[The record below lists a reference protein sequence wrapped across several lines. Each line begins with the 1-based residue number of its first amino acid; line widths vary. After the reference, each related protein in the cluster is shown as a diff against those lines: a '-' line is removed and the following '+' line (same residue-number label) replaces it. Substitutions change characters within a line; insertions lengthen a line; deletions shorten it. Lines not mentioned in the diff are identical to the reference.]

1 MGQIVSILTQG
12 IIFAYF
18 SIVFFVMLGDNTS
31 FFFFISLFFV
41 SFFVILRY
49 YYFLQKLFYYYYII
63 IIFFFF
69 YDNHFYFFMFR
80 NVPECSGMFRH
91 VPQCSVF
98 RVLSTPWNMAN
109 HRFTET
115 VDQRYALI
123 LVTVKRETFLCRFIL
138 QILTLLSCTVTY
150 HMHNTKDCQRLQRAN
165 RESSLWRNT
174 FVILQTFFVPRPENF
189 LTMEMFQQKLTSW
202 PNLPSVSERFY
213 CFHVFH

>member
-1 MGQIVSILTQG
+1 MGQIVSILIYG

-63 IIFFFF
+63 IIFF
-69 YDNHFYFFMFR
+69 YENHFYFFMFR
-80 NVPECSGMFRH
+80 DVPE
-91 VPQCSVF
+91 CSVF

-115 VDQRYALI
+115 VDQRYALV
-123 LVTVKRETFLCRFIL
+123 LGTVKRETFLCRFIL

-150 HMHNTKDCQRLQRAN
+150 HIHNTKDCQRLQRAN

-174 FVILQTFFVPRPENF
+174 FLILSFKLFSY
-189 LTMEMFQQKLTSW
+189 LDQKL
-202 PNLPSVSERFY
+202 PYNGNVSAEAYFVAKSAQCFRTMLLFSCFSLIRFFSY
-213 CFHVFH
+213 L